1 MTLLPM
7 MILLAQGAVALVN
20 PNFSAELE
28 GWQVPAA
35 EGVTVEVVQDQGHP
49 ALRVAVADTV
59 PRGWWIVS
67 QSFPASP
74 GEEWLGEADV
84 RPVAVRNGA
93 GAYLTIEYLGADGAI
108 ITEEGFGNPDTDL
121 IMNCVKLESRGIKT
135 VLITD
140 EYAGRDGSS
149 QSLADASPK
158 ADAVVSAAN
167 ANEVIVLPP
176 MDRVIGYA
184 NAGITLVGVTLLFSL
199 RRQAVNVLG
208 LAFALNLFS
217 TAVVWIKTDPV
228 AVTSPTGLLAQA
240 LGLGTFG
247 LVVFYAWRLNKRGT
261 LT

>member
-1 MTLLPM
+1 MANETS
-7 MILLAQGAVALVN
+7 I
-20 PNFSAELE
+20 
-28 GWQVPAA
+28 
-35 EGVTVEVVQDQGHP
+35 T
-49 ALRVAVADTV
+49 
-59 PRGWWIVS
+59 
-67 QSFPASP
+67 P
-74 GEEWLGEADV
+74 GEV
-84 RPVAVRNGA
+84 QPRKRPVLVWIIFLFYLVSCVQVIVAMFFVAA
-93 GAYLTIEYLGADGAI
+93 GGVDMAPEQQAYLAK
-108 ITEEGFGNPDTDL
+108 F
-121 IMNCVKLESRGIKT
+121 T
-135 VLITD
+135 V
-140 EYAGRDGSS
+140 
-149 QSLADASPK
+149 
-158 ADAVVSAAN
+158 
-167 ANEVIVLPP
+167 

>member
-1 MTLLPM
+1 MTNETP
-7 MILLAQGAVALVN
+7 I
-20 PNFSAELE
+20 
-28 GWQVPAA
+28 
-35 EGVTVEVVQDQGHP
+35 T
-49 ALRVAVADTV
+49 
-59 PRGWWIVS
+59 
-67 QSFPASP
+67 P
-74 GEEWLGEADV
+74 GEAPTRK
-84 RPVAVRNGA
+84 RPVLVWIIFLFYLISCVQVIVAMFFVAA
-93 GAYLTIEYLGADGAI
+93 GGVEMAPEQQAYLAK
-108 ITEEGFGNPDTDL
+108 F
-121 IMNCVKLESRGIKT
+121 T
-135 VLITD
+135 V
-140 EYAGRDGSS
+140 
-149 QSLADASPK
+149 
-158 ADAVVSAAN
+158 
-167 ANEVIVLPP
+167 